1 MMSILHASAGLIT
14 LVASSL
20 PIDRLQL
27 PEGFSISVY
36 ADNVENARQMALG
49 DNGTLF
55 VGSRQAGN
63 VYALVDTNGD
73 GKIDNKVDK
82 KYTIA
87 KKLNMP
93 SGIAFKDGSL
103 YVAAISKVLRY
114 DNIESQLEKPPK
126 PVVVT
131 NTLPTDKYH
140 GWKYLGFGP
149 DDFLYVPVGVPC
161 NVCISHDKR
170 HGSILR
176 IDVKTGRAEIYAKGI
191 RNSVGFDWNPE
202 TKELWF
208 TDNGRDWLGDDSP
221 PDELNRAYRK
231 GLNFGFPYIHGSN
244 VYDPEYEVE
253 STLWEESQRFLKPEA
268 ELDAHV
274 APLGMTFYTGK
285 QFPAEY
291 KNKIII
297 AEHGSWNRSLKTGYR
312 LTTVTLGKYKVESFE
327 PFVTGWLQKADDVE
341 DEGTHWGRPVDVIN
355 MPDGS
360 ILVSDDYAD
369 AIYRINYTNKKAAR

>member
-1 MMSILHASAGLIT
+1 MTNLLLLSTGLVSLFSSNLPVGS
-14 LVASSL
+14 LVL
-20 PIDRLQL
+20 PD
-27 PEGFSISVY
+27 GFSVNVY
-36 ADNVENARQMALG
+36 ASDVENARQMALSDKG
-49 DNGTLF
+49 ILF
-55 VGSRQAGN
+55 VGSKSAGK
-63 VYALVDTNGD
+63 VYALVDKNGD
-73 GKIDNKVDK
+73 GRIDEKHDK

-87 KKLNMP
+87 SGLNMP

-103 YVAAISKVLRY
+103 YVAAVSKVLRY
-114 DNIESQLEKPPK
+114 DDIENHLEKPPK

-131 NTLPTDKYH
+131 NLLPVDKYH

-149 DDFLYVPVGVPC
+149 DGFLYVPVGVPC
-161 NVCISHDKR
+161 NICITHDKR

-176 IDVKTGRAEIYAKGI
+176 LDVTTGKAEIYAKGI
-191 RNSVGFDWNPE
+191 RNSVGFDWHPE

-221 PDELNRAYRK
+221 PDELNRAYRQ
-231 GLNFGFPYIHGSN
+231 GLNFGFPYIHGNN
-244 VYDPEYEVE
+244 VYDPEYEV
-253 STLWEESQRFLKPEA
+253 SDDLWEDSKRFLKPEW

-274 APLGMTFYTGK
+274 APLGMVFYTGK

-291 KNKIII
+291 KNQIII
-297 AEHGSWNRSLKTGYR
+297 AEHGSWNRSQKTGYR
-312 LTTVTLGKYKVESFE
+312 LVAVTFGKYKVESVK
-327 PFVTGWLQKADDVE
+327 PFVTGWMQKGDDVE

-369 AIYRINYTNKKAAR
+369 AIYRISYSAKKTKQ

>member
-1 MMSILHASAGLIT
+1 MTNLLLLSTGLVSLFASN
-14 LVASSL
+14 L
-20 PIDRLQL
+20 PIDSLVL
-27 PEGFSISVY
+27 PDGFSVNVY
-36 ADNVENARQMALG
+36 ASDVENARQMALG
-49 DNGTLF
+49 DKGILF
-55 VGSRQAGN
+55 VGSKSAGK
-63 VYALVDTNGD
+63 VYALVDKNGD
-73 GKIDNKVDK
+73 GKIDEKHDK

-87 KKLNMP
+87 SGLNMP

-103 YVAAISKVLRY
+103 YVAAVSKVLRY
-114 DNIESQLEKPPK
+114 DDIENHLEKPPK

-131 NTLPTDKYH
+131 NLLPVDKYH

-170 HGSILR
+170 HGSILKL
-176 IDVKTGRAEIYAKGI
+176 DVKTGKTEIYARGI
-191 RNSVGFDWNPE
+191 RNSVGFDWHPE

-221 PDELNRAYRK
+221 PDELNRAYRQ
-231 GLNFGFPYIHGSN
+231 GLNFGFPYVHGNN
-244 VYDPEYEVE
+244 VYDPEYEVSDE
-253 STLWEESQRFLKPEA
+253 LWEDSKRFLKPEW

-274 APLGMTFYTGK
+274 APLGMVFYTGK

-291 KNKIII
+291 KNQVII
-297 AEHGSWNRSLKTGYR
+297 AEHGSWNRSQKTGYR
-312 LTTVTLGKYKVESFE
+312 LVVVRFGRYKVESVK
-327 PFVTGWLQKADDVE
+327 PFVTGWMQKGEDVE
-341 DEGTHWGRPVDVIN
+341 DEGTHWGRPVDVVN

-369 AIYRINYTNKKAAR
+369 AIYRISYSGKKTKQ

>member
-1 MMSILHASAGLIT
+1 MMSLLCASAGLLT
-14 LVASSL
+14 LAASSL
-20 PIDRLQL
+20 PVDNLRL

-49 DNGTLF
+49 ESGVLF
-55 VGSRQAGN
+55 VGSRKAGK

-73 GKIDNKVDK
+73 GRIDNKVDK

-87 KKLNMP
+87 SGLNMP
-93 SGIAFKDGSL
+93 SGIAYKDGSL

-114 DNIESQLEKPPK
+114 DDIESKLKNPPK

-131 NTLPTDKYH
+131 NTLPADKYH

-149 DDFLYVPVGVPC
+149 DGNLYVPVGVPC
-161 NVCISHDKR
+161 NVCITHDKR

-176 IDVKTGRAEIYAKGI
+176 LDVKTGKAEIYANGI
-191 RNSVGFDWNPE
+191 RNSVGFDWHPE

-208 TDNGRDWLGDDSP
+208 TENGRDWMGDNNP

-231 GLNFGFPYIHGSN
+231 GLNFGFPYIHGN
-244 VYDPEYEVE
+244 NIYDPEYELSE
-253 STLWEESQRFLKPEA
+253 ELWEDPKRFLKPEW

-274 APLGMTFYTGK
+274 APLGMTFYAGE

-291 KNKIII
+291 KNQIII
-297 AEHGSWNRSLKTGYR
+297 AQHGSWNRSEKTGYR
-312 LTTVTLGKYKVESFE
+312 LVVATLGKYKVESVE
-327 PFVTGWLQKADDVE
+327 PFVTGWLQKGDDIE
-341 DEGTHWGRPVDVIN
+341 DDGMHWGRPVDVIN

-369 AIYRINYTNKKAAR
+369 AIYRITYSGIKASH

>member
-1 MMSILHASAGLIT
+1 MMSLLCASAGLLT
-14 LVASSL
+14 LAASSL
-20 PIDRLQL
+20 PVDNLQL

-36 ADNVENARQMALG
+36 ADNVENARQMALSE
-49 DNGTLF
+49 NGVLF
-55 VGSRQAGN
+55 VGSRKAGK

-73 GKIDNKVDK
+73 GRIDNKVDK

-87 KKLNMP
+87 SGLNMP
-93 SGIAFKDGSL
+93 SGIAYKDGSL

-114 DNIESQLEKPPK
+114 DDIESKLKSPPK

-131 NTLPTDKYH
+131 NTLPADKYH

-149 DDFLYVPVGVPC
+149 DGNLYVPVGVPC
-161 NVCISHDKR
+161 NVCITHDKR

-176 IDVKTGRAEIYAKGI
+176 LDVKTGKAEIYANGI
-191 RNSVGFDWNPE
+191 RNSVGFDWHPE

-208 TDNGRDWLGDDSP
+208 TENGRDWMGDNNP

-231 GLNFGFPYIHGSN
+231 GLNFGFPYIHGN
-244 VYDPEYEVE
+244 NIYDPEYEISE
-253 STLWEESQRFLKPEA
+253 GLWDDPKRFLKPEW
-268 ELDAHV
+268 ELNAHV
-274 APLGMTFYTGK
+274 APLGMAFYTGE

-291 KNKIII
+291 KNQIFI
-297 AEHGSWNRSLKTGYR
+297 AQHGSWNRSEKTGYR
-312 LTTVTLGKYKVESFE
+312 LVVATLGKYKVESVE
-327 PFVTGWLQKADDVE
+327 PFVTGWLQKGDDIE
-341 DEGTHWGRPVDVIN
+341 DDGMHWGRPVDVIN

-369 AIYRINYTNKKAAR
+369 AIYRVTYSGKKAVR